1 MKLKYTLLAL
11 VGIGSLSANA
21 QTAQSMASEAPAHRV
36 ALTNKPGANYF
47 LSLSGWIVWG
57 VRDNVFQSLDYRS

>member
-36 ALTNKPGANYF
+36 ALTNLPLALWRGGGYVPR
-47 LSLSGWIVWG
+47 GE
-57 VRDNVFQSLDYRS
+57 Q